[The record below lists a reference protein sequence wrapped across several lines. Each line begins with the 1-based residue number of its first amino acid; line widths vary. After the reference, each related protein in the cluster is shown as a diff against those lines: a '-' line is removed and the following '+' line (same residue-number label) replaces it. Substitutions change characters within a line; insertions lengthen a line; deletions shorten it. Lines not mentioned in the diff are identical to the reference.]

1 MASQLWMRGKS
12 LDFLSRA
19 EAGVSDR
26 TLSCRCMTNSQT
38 SEGRAAG
45 RKEARG
51 TAGKHWPPVVWV
63 CFGGSLATAQ
73 STAWTSL
80 IIDIN
85 NDGQQLVT
93 VLVLVWISSKLS
105 SNSADDDVIG
115 SLRLIQTTSKLST
128 TTFQTLLRY
137 VCRNCRYSNLL

>member
-1 MASQLWMRGKS
+1 
-12 LDFLSRA
+12 
-19 EAGVSDR
+19 
-26 TLSCRCMTNSQT
+26 MTNSQT

-45 RKEARG
+45 GKEAHG

-93 VLVLVWISSKLS
+93 VLVPVWISSKLY
-105 SNSADDDVIG
+105 SNSADDDVIWKPETDPDHVEVVNYNV
-115 SLRLIQTTSKLST
+115 SDIITLCLPRLSS
-128 TTFQTLLRY
+128 FQLM
-137 VCRNCRYSNLL
+137 SNLKGGIAKNVPVC